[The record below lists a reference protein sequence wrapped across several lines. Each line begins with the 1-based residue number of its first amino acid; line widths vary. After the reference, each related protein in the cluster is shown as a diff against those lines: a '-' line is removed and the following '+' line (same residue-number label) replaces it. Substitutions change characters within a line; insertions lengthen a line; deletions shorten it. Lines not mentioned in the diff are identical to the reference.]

1 MLADGP
7 YGRLDASGSTSGG
20 GSASPRPTR
29 SSWPHSPDYA
39 PDIELFARIREG
51 LISGEHLERMG
62 MALWLYEY
70 LHLRCYFTGPHAG
83 TSVATFTHVDAAKH
97 LGLTTRQVKR
107 WMHTLVEGGYVTTV
121 RAQYGL
127 TVSITKYGS
136 CEATRAA
143 GTVIPNA
150 ATRDRKVTREQSP
163 TNPEVTF
170 PVGTRDRKV
179 TRDLPRPLEE
189 LEATSKEVTFPVRR
203 SDIPVTADRLPSQSP
218 VNREV
223 TFLASRS
230 DIPVTADPLPNQSPT
245 DPEVTFP
252 GAEVTFPVRRS
263 DISGQPLLYV
273 ARTLRDSEISETPP
287 PLPPPVPHRFRG
299 ASLPGLHEEASTT
312 GLPGCPETGRL
323 VAPPRDPSSPWG
335 LVTAE
340 FPVIA
345 IPPVVS
351 PPVSPPT
358 RQRASRAKA
367 GAKVVTVAEAFASG
381 SVPEPSP
388 VVTVRVAPDGEPT
401 PRGSA
406 PLAIVLS
413 RPMPEPLPDAGDR
426 ADARTGASVTVLD
439 RDGQVI
445 DPEPGTAFA
454 VAVQA
459 LPALPAL
466 PAVPEVRKYNRI
478 GHVIDLLRAADLPD
492 ALSPQDMRAIKG
504 SALEPGQLVA
514 CFGSLFLREWGTPW
528 DWEHLDMAYAIRKWV
543 PYQHVIRARGGKVS
557 MLQDLLDAAFVLSD
571 LNAADTAAV
580 LRSSLSAEEIA
591 EAYLGLHKGTWGSD
605 FDRNRI
611 GVTFVIDNFAK
622 YEVSLRKRDRDP
634 TAKRTRDEQTQ
645 DAWEIFDRALGQGN
659 EP

>member
-7 YGRLDASGSTSGG
+7 YGRLDASGSRGGG

-170 PVGTRDRKV
+170 AVGTRDRNV
-179 TRDLPRPLEE
+179 TPDLPRPLEE

-218 VNREV
+218 VNR
-223 TFLASRS
+223 
-230 DIPVTADPLPNQSPT
+230 
-245 DPEVTFP
+245 EVTFP

-445 DPEPGTAFA
+445 NPEPGTAFA

-580 LRSSLSAEEIA
+580 LRSSLTAEEIA
-591 EAYLGLHKGTWGSD
+591 EAYLGLNKGTWGSD

-611 GVTFVIDNFAK
+611 GVTFVIDNYAK